1 MLYPGGVLMAQA
13 VTVSPFGV
21 FLSSLAAKAQK
32 TERNTRVGFLTPQDP
47 FPLWIDAFRGGLRE
61 LGYVEGKNIIIELR
75 SAAGKKELYQPLIAE
90 LLGLK
95 VNVFMTWSTPTSMA
109 LKQAVD
115 STPIVSISGDPVG
128 MGLAAS
134 LSHPEGNVT
143 GFAILTEELEAKQV
157 QLLKDTVPG
166 LTRIAVFWNPTNPAM
181 KPDLDFVQNASSH
194 AGLTVQSLPV
204 QDANGFD
211 RAMSAIPG
219 EETAA
224 LLVLRD
230 DLFDLEANRKRIAA
244 SAIARR
250 LPTMFGWREGVQAG
264 GLLAYGV
271 NFADLFRRA
280 AGYVD
285 KILKGVAARD
295 LPISQPEHF
304 ELFVNTTTAR
314 AIGIPVPTSL
324 LAIADEIIE

>member
-314 AIGIPVPTSL
+314 AIGIPVPISL
-324 LAIADEIIE
+324 LAIADQIIE